1 MSKGASEIK
10 KQMKLIIAN
19 WKMNPKSEKEA
30 LALAKVADAE
40 GVIVCPPALF
50 LSAVGG
56 KLKRADLG
64 AQDVSAEEEGAFTGQ
79 ISARQVKNCGVTHVL
94 VGHSERRKM
103 GEGNDIVARKVA
115 TVLKNGMIPI
125 LCVGESRDEHVT
137 GRTKEIVER
146 QLELGLSLVS
156 RQVPAA
162 RLIVA
167 YEPVW
172 AISGGDPL
180 VESDTPENA
189 SEVISYIR
197 ERLKHVPVRP
207 LVLYGGSVNAENI
220 ASFLVYKTID
230 GVLVGGASIRPEF
243 KAMIK
248 AVAEL

>member
-1 MSKGASEIK
+1 
-10 KQMKLIIAN
+10 MKLLIAN
-19 WKMNPKSEKEA
+19 WKMNPKNEAAA
-30 LALAKVADAE
+30 LALTKIADVD
-40 GVIVCPPALF
+40 GVIVCPPTLF
-50 LSAVGG
+50 VPAVTK

-64 AQDVSAEEEGAFTGQ
+64 VQDVSAEEEGAFTGQ
-79 ISARQVKNCGVTHVL
+79 ISAKQAKSYRAAYVI
-94 VGHSERRKM
+94 VGHSERRRL
-103 GEGNDIVARKVA
+103 GEGNDVIAKKVA
-115 TVLKNGMIPI
+115 AVLKNGMTPI

-146 QLELGLSLVS
+146 QLELGLSLIG

-162 RLIVA
+162 KVIIA

-180 VESDTPENA
+180 AESDTPENA
-189 SEVISYIR
+189 AEVIKYIR
-197 ERLKHVPVRP
+197 ERLKGVPVRA

-220 ASFLVYKTID
+220 SQFLTQDVID

-248 AVAEL
+248 AAAEF